1 MRRQASFQ
9 QTRQPYIQHCKSII
23 PFSPSFEVL
32 CKKTKLNKK
41 TLSLKAQKGSD

>member
-1 MRRQASFQ
+1 MRSQASFQ

-32 CKKTKLNKK
+32 CKKNKAKQK
-41 TLSLKAQKGSD
+41 TPYL